1 MCHYPKL
8 EGNKEED
15 VKSQESKKKLK
26 CKNKKLMSTQVTRI
40 SKYLQIMRGELPGW
54 IAWKIYDTL
63 FCVLV
68 ILSLRMVNKKT
79 RSILSYYYAFLGWE
93 PDGQDKIIPEE

>member
-1 MCHYPKL
+1 MSLSKKYCQKSVKSAKNKQKL
-8 EGNKEED
+8 E
-15 VKSQESKKKLK
+15 VFKK
-26 CKNKKLMSTQVTRI
+26 MSTQVTRI
-40 SKYLQIMRGELPGW
+40 SMYLQIMRGELPGW

>member
-1 MCHYPKL
+1 L
-8 EGNKEED
+8 
-15 VKSQESKKKLK
+15 KSVEFIKK
-26 CKNKKLMSTQVTRI
+26 MSTQVTRI
-40 SKYLQIMRGELPGW
+40 SKLIQIMRGELPGW